1 MSLTSAGRV
10 AGIDY
15 GTVRIG
21 IALCDPSR
29 TLASPYETY
38 SRRGTEQDARR
49 FQRLVAEEQVTRFVV
64 GLPVHLD
71 GRESRKSEEARMFG
85 RWLGEVTGV
94 AVEFFDER
102 FTSVEAAVLL
112 AGCRHDSKTP

>member
-71 GRESRKSEEARMFG
+71 GR
-85 RWLGEVTGV
+85 GEPEVRGGADV
-94 AVEFFDER
+94 WP
-102 FTSVEAAVLL
+102 L
-112 AGCRHDSKTP
+112 AGRSDRGCRRVLR